1 MPYIL
6 DGHNLIPKI
15 PGLSLRDPDDET
27 RLLEMLQ
34 GFARRERA
42 RVEVFFDRAPDTRQG
57 KQTYGRVTAHFV
69 THRATADEAIQRY
82 LQSLGKGARNW
93 TVVSSDRQ
101 VQVNARALG
110 ARVLPSETFAIQIT
124 QHPRGAEK
132 DKPEGALSADE
143 VDEWLRLFGEER

>member
-34 GFARRERA
+34 DFARRERA

-124 QHPRGAEK
+124 QHPKGAEK

>member
-42 RVEVFFDRAPDTRQG
+42 RVEVFFDRAPATRQG
-57 KQTYGRVTAHFV
+57 KQSYGRVTAHFV
-69 THRATADEAIQRY
+69 TYRITADEAIRRY
-82 LQSLGKGARNW
+82 LQSLGRGARNW

-110 ARVLPSETFAIQIT
+110 ARVLSSETFARQIVR
-124 QHPRGAEK
+124 PSEAAGEEK
-132 DKPEGALSADE
+132 PAGALSSEE
-143 VDEWLRLFGEER
+143 VEAWLRVFGEEM